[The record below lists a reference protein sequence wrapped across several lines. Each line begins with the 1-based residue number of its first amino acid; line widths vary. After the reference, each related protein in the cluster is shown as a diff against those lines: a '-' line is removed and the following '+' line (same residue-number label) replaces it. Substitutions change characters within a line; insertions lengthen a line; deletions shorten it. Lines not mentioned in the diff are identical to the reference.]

1 MEVTISIPDKF
12 AETLSEQNDIS
23 RQMLEAFAVENYRQE
38 KMSFGQI
45 AELLGLSVDETNTF
59 LKKHRVPLNYD
70 FEDLEEDRKAIEM
83 FLKK

>member
-12 AETLSEQNDIS
+12 AGTLSEQKNIS
-23 RQMLEAFAVENYRQE
+23 RQMLEAYAVENYRQE

-45 AELLGLSVDETNTF
+45 AELLGLSVDETNIF
-59 LKKHRVPLNYD
+59 LKKHRVSLNYD
-70 FEDLEEDRKAIEM
+70 FEDLEEDRKSIEM